1 MGIKKTGGRA
11 AFRIQIENYLFACQT
26 IRFQNQYRLDLKI
39 IDMNLQRYKIGL
51 MNVFLFFILTN
62 KQTNKHKKYK
72 NLFIRCSG
80 KQ

>member
-11 AFRIQIENYLFACQT
+11 AFRTQIGNYLFACQK
-26 IRFQNQYRLDLKI
+26 IHFQNQYRLDLKI

-51 MNVFLFFILTN
+51 MNVFFFILTN

-72 NLFIRCSG
+72 NLFTRCSG